1 MFRRCLQRYLVQLS
15 APGLHVH
22 MLPLP
27 PKLFY
32 YSPIHQDYSGDD
44 PEDMALSH
52 SADVWATWLE
62 EGVPSMIERVILTL
76 IPLQTSIDDHMTRF
90 TTFESRQG
98 ASLEVIALYVKVAD
112 MKNVVEY
119 LKSTDFTSLL
129 EEVNNID
136 ASTTFE
142 IPPTDTRFV

>member
-1 MFRRCLQRYLVQLS
+1 
-15 APGLHVH
+15 
-22 MLPLP
+22 
-27 PKLFY
+27 
-32 YSPIHQDYSGDD
+32 
-44 PEDMALSH
+44 
-52 SADVWATWLE
+52 
-62 EGVPSMIERVILTL
+62 MIERVILTL